1 MYIYVHMY
9 VCMYVCMYVS
19 RRRLNI
25 LHIVYI
31 IYICIGIQIYV
42 SIQIKQDN
50 LRKAST
56 SASLTLLK
64 ALIICITTSGGQYL
78 KKWEYQATLSAS
90 CKTCMRV
97 RNNS

>member
-1 MYIYVHMY
+1 MYIYVHVY
-9 VCMYVCMYVS
+9 ICTYIYMYVCMYVS

-64 ALIICITTSGGQYL
+64 ALTICITTSGG
-78 KKWEYQATLSAS
+78 
-90 CKTCMRV
+90 
-97 RNNS
+97 